1 MKPKVPRIRRLQ
13 ISLLKIHAYIP
24 RAEQMVDGF
33 SVLRAESTG
42 IRVCEHRHRLLDA
55 FDGRSYVLWSTNQ
68 MKYLTLGGAYIGFP
82 QLLGPHE
89 IVRAQKQRPVS
100 GADDAE

>member
-68 MKYLTLGGAYIGFP
+68 KKYLTLGGALVFHNSLAP
-82 QLLGPHE
+82 MR
-89 IVRAQKQRPVS
+89 V
-100 GADDAE
+100 